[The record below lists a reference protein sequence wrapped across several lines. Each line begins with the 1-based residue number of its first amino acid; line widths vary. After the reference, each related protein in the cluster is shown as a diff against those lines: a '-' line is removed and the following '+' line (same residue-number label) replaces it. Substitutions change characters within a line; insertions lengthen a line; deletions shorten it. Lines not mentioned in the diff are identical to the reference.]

1 MRGMNCNEL
10 IKELTKLRK
19 QGYGEYPVIYI
30 QGFFENH
37 TIEEVTISEEEGIL
51 MPKGIILE

>member
-1 MRGMNCNEL
+1 MRGINCNEL

-37 TIEEVTISEEEGIL
+37 VIDEVTISEEEGIL

>member
-37 TIEEVTISEEEGIL
+37 VIDKVTISEEEGIL

>member
-1 MRGMNCNEL
+1 MNCNEL

-37 TIEEVTISEEEGIL
+37 VIDEVTISEEEGIL
-51 MPKGIILE
+51 IPKGIILE